1 MQFYSRLSWVLIAL
15 VVLGAVALALLQ
27 GGNGPSQSVKNPQ
40 YAPSQTTPSLPM
52 QQKRYGQ

>member
-15 VVLGAVALALLQ
+15 VVLGAIAVVLLQ
-27 GGNGPSQSVKNPQ
+27 GGSSPSQSVKNPQ
-40 YAPSQTTPSLPM
+40 HAPSQTTPSLPM